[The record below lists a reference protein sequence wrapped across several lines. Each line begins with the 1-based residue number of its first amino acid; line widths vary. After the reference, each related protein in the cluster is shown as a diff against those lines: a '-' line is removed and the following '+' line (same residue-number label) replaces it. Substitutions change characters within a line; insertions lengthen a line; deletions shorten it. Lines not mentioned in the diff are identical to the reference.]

1 MATINEIRQG
11 IIDNLS
17 TIYGL
22 RAAAVVPEAPN
33 PPVAIVELSS
43 GSYDTTFGRGL
54 DSWQF
59 TVTLI
64 VGRSDNR
71 AAQISLDEFV
81 ASSGGRSVKQAIES
95 NKTLGGFASDCRVTN
110 LNSYGQITLGD
121 TTYSGA
127 EFAVSVW
134 AN

>member
-1 MATINEIRQG
+1 MSTVAQIRQG
-11 IIDNLS
+11 IIDNLT

-22 RAAAVVPEAPN
+22 RASATVPESPT
-33 PPVAIVELSS
+33 PPVAIVELNS

-64 VGRSDNR
+64 VGRADNR
-71 AAQISLDEFV
+71 VAQSQLDEYV
-81 ASSGGRSVKQAIES
+81 ASSGGRSVKQAIEL
-95 NKTLGGFASDCRVTN
+95 NKTLGGYANDCRVTN

>member
-11 IIDNLS
+11 IIDNLK
-17 TIYGL
+17 TVYGL
-22 RAAAVVPEAPN
+22 RASATVPEQPN
-33 PPVAIVELSS
+33 PPVAVVELAS
-43 GSYDTTFGRGL
+43 GAYDTTFGRGL

-71 AAQISLDEFV
+71 VAQSQLDEYV
-81 ASSGGRSVKQAIES
+81 ASSGTRSVKQAIES
-95 NKTLGGFASDCRVTN
+95 NKTLGGHASDVRVTN

>member
-22 RAAAVVPEAPN
+22 RASAIVPENPN

-95 NKTLGGFASDCRVTN
+95 NKTLGGFAKSSSFRKGHGGFSSHCMVP
-110 LNSYGQITLGD
+110 
-121 TTYSGA
+121 
-127 EFAVSVW
+127 
-134 AN
+134 